1 MLEETIS
8 LYAFPSHNTAK
19 SEHTNVKSEQIYGSN
34 RRSIANGS
42 FTSAIGMNL
51 SEVGLVGH
59 FLQSEQS
66 KSFPLTEHPVQ
77 RRPNSISKNVAS
89 EALETDISEQCPPLL
104 GSGENRTQLLN
115 GWKEIANYMDRGIR
129 TVQRWEAIG
138 LPVRRV
144 EKNRRAPVIA
154 LADDLDAWARSL
166 HVPLL
171 DRIEELRAT
180 ISSLEAQI
188 RSLKR
193 QLRERNHPAHVDKTP
208 TPRAITQLSENDASA
223 SRPRSRPNNGSRPT
237 LNGTYGSVA

>member
-1 MLEETIS
+1 
-8 LYAFPSHNTAK
+8 
-19 SEHTNVKSEQIYGSN
+19 
-34 RRSIANGS
+34 
-42 FTSAIGMNL
+42 MNL
-51 SEVGLVGH
+51 NGVGPVGH
-59 FLQSEQS
+59 FLQKKPNESFLLSEQS
-66 KSFPLTEHPVQ
+66 VQ
-77 RRPNSISKNVAS
+77 QLPNSISKNVAP
-89 EALETDISEQCPPLL
+89 EALVTDISEQCPPLL

-115 GWKEIANYMDRGIR
+115 GWKEIANYMHRGIR

-144 EKNRRAPVIA
+144 EKRRRAPVIA

-208 TPRAITQLSENDASA
+208 TPRAITQLSENGASA
-223 SRPRSRPNNGSRPT
+223 SRPRSCPNNGSRPT